1 MPRRP
6 RLVTPDV
13 IPGRVCDDGQRDPRH
28 AQARRAWR
36 DRAPCRRG
44 LSCPELQAA
53 PPGHH
58 VDDRALST
66 TCPELCQRASAL
78 GGALLS
84 LAFGRGV
91 ERSAAAGGRLSSGT
105 AHRPALQK
113 GPAEQGDGVGWRGR
127 SHAVARLAC
136 GRRVP
141 FSVAVLRLIARLSGS
156 EWGGGG
162 GGAALL
168 ARVSVPLSPC
178 RRPARAAVLG
188 DTAGGRAGGSLLRGW
203 MAQPYDVRVICFER
217 PNRPPPPSVGQV

>member
-162 GGAALL
+162 RRGAVGTCECAPFP
-168 ARVSVPLSPC
+168 VPSPSSCC
-178 RRPARAAVLG
+178 RPGRHGRWSCWGVAAAWLDG
-188 DTAGGRAGGSLLRGW
+188 PTLRC
-203 MAQPYDVRVICFER
+203 PRHLF
-217 PNRPPPPSVGQV
+217 